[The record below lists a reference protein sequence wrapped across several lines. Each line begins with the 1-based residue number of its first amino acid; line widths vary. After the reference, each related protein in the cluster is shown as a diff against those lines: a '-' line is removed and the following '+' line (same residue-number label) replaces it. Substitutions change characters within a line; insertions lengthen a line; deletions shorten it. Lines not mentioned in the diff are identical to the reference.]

1 MKLHSSIRSHSCKF
15 TQPSHMQ
22 NCPLGSYS
30 PCSMYLLQQWSP
42 ATSPSLYTSKSFLTN
57 DCQIMCFRS
66 GCSSY
71 AHALSQCLWVGV
83 VSYSFVNLLPLGEN
97 QLHLEW
103 NICIFTYRRRTP
115 ELKTTEYK
123 TWAWQVHYTIGSRQ
137 KHEIKQ
143 WPQKSNND
151 MCEH

>member
-42 ATSPSLYTSKSFLTN
+42 ATSPSLYTSNSFLTN
-57 DCQIMCFRS
+57 DCQIACFHS
-66 GCSSY
+66 GRSSY
-71 AHALSQCLWVGV
+71 AHPLSQCLWAIV
-83 VSYSFVNLLPLGEN
+83 VSYSFINLLLWGKPTSSRVKYI
-97 QLHLEW
+97 H
-103 NICIFTYRRRTP
+103 ITYRRRTP

-123 TWAWQVHYTIGSRQ
+123 TWAWQGHYTIGSRQ

-143 WPQKSNND
+143 WPQKSND